1 MAIKISL
8 DGVNVSGNSKLLT
21 NSTIKS
27 HNVEVDINLKDTT
40 MTDSSTFLD
49 STQIEETQSQYSNPQ
64 NKENGKSKL
73 ATGVGSFVR
82 DVIVNLVS
90 DGIKGKL

>member
-27 HNVEVDINLKDTT
+27 RNAEVDINLKDTT
-40 MTDSSTFLD
+40 ITDSSTFLD

-73 ATGVGSFVR
+73 AMGVGSFVR